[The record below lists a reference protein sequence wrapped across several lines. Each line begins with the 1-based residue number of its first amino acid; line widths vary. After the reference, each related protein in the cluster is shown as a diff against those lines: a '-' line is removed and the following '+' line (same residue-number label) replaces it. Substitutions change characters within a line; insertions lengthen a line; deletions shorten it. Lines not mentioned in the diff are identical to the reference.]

1 MPIGAIL
8 LLTAASIYAK
18 QKGVP
23 VKDALEELNPCLHIS
38 YYCNN
43 STAAVDDS
51 AQELPQNY
59 GYYSDLRC
67 CSSSSNSSVG
77 TTTSSTS
84 SFVR

>member
-8 LLTAASIYAK
+8 LLTAATIYAK

-23 VKDALEELNPCLHIS
+23 VRDALEELNPCNPCLS
-38 YYCNN
+38 
-43 STAAVDDS
+43 SVDDS

-59 GYYSDLRC
+59 EYC
-67 CSSSSNSSVG
+67 WSSNSSVG
-77 TTTSSTS
+77 TTTTSAS